1 MFLNKCILNK
11 AEILEKTQ
19 DLKTDKPLVN
29 LIKTASQLGMYIYYR
44 GEYAIELGFFVHRKV
59 GHHPLTVD

>member
-29 LIKTASQLGMYIYYR
+29 LIKTASQLGIYITGVNMR
-44 GEYAIELGFFVHRKV
+44 LNWDFSSTEK
-59 GHHPLTVD
+59 